1 MNKLKA
7 EKICKT
13 YSNGKEITKVLKNI
27 DISINEGEFVS
38 LLGPSGC
45 GKTTMLTI
53 MAGFQAADSG
63 CIKVEDQMVSK
74 PGPDRAFVFQGYA
87 LFPWKTVRDNI
98 MYPMKQLKVPKEK
111 QEQKLQ
117 ELLKLSNLEGKESL
131 YPHQLS
137 GGMKQRTAVA
147 RALACQPSVLLMDE
161 PLGALDYQMR
171 RQIQEDLEGIFMKD
185 KVTVVMV
192 SHDIEEA
199 VFMSDRVLLMSTNE
213 GEIVEDLQVDLP
225 RPRKRDNKKYKEYIE
240 HLTELIQQNS
250 SGKNLKEVPKEN
262 KEDKWAV

>member
-1 MNKLKA
+1 MEKLKA

-13 YSNGKEITKVLKNI
+13 YRNGKEINNVLKDI
-27 DISINEGEFVS
+27 DITIKEGEFVS

-53 MAGFQAADSG
+53 MAGFQGADSG
-63 CIKVEDQMVSK
+63 CIKVEDTVVTK

-87 LFPWKTVRDNI
+87 LFPWKTVKDNI
-98 MYPMKQLKVPKEK
+98 LYPMKQQKVSKEQ
-111 QEQKLQ
+111 QEEKLQ
-117 ELLKLSNLEGKESL
+117 ALLKLSNLEGKENL

-171 RQIQEDLEGIFMKD
+171 RKIQEDLERIFMED

-199 VFMSDRVLLMSTNE
+199 VFMSDRVLLMSTNQ
-213 GEIVEDLQVDLP
+213 GEIVENLEIDLE
-225 RPRKRDNKKYKEYIE
+225 RPRRREHKKYKEYID
-240 HLTELIQQNS
+240 HLTDLIQ
-250 SGKNLKEVPKEN
+250 GADGEDKR
-262 KEDKWAV
+262 KEDSQKPKLAV